1 MNGVTA
7 FVAWAA
13 VNAFGNDGPET
24 IVPAA
29 MFERIARWRD
39 SFAPIVAATPLR
51 SFDFS
56 AVTAPR

>member
-29 MFERIARWRD
+29 ITGEVVRALL
-39 SFAPIVAATPLR
+39 AAHPYEEVAYELYEIVDA
-51 SFDFS
+51 
-56 AVTAPR
+56 